1 MGPCVRPIDAMPVE
15 RRYTHP
21 RIVEQWPGWHDGAA
35 SAHQGRHMQESQP
48 RDFGV
53 LALVVG
59 LFIILLLVTVLVG
72 APAG

>member
-1 MGPCVRPIDAMPVE
+1 MGPSVRPIDA
-15 RRYTHP
+15 RRLNAGTLTANDGQGPGGTTGP
-21 RIVEQWPGWHDGAA
+21 R